1 LEESSEACPPHAA
14 ARSKMMPRIITT
26 AGFCLLRL
34 LSNILLRLSALK
46 GATFLCFQA
55 KVSTK
60 LKIIWI

>member
-1 LEESSEACPPHAA
+1 
-14 ARSKMMPRIITT
+14 MPRRITT
-26 AGFCLLRL
+26 AGFCLLRH
-34 LSNILLRLSALK
+34 LSNILFRLSALK